1 MTTPK
6 KYRIIPRSTISKSN
20 ESGTKMVEII
30 FTNSMDPF
38 EWKEF
43 REAMMKLLNQG
54 FHQWRFN
61 LQGIEYPTSTDLGMW
76 VTCNATIT
84 SHSGKIEFL
93 IPKDSNVQKV
103 ITLTKL
109 DHILTITTI

>member
-6 KYRIIPRSTISKSN
+6 KYRIIPRSTVGRN
-20 ESGTKMVEII
+20 DESGTKIADIV
-30 FTNSMDPF
+30 FTSSMDPF

-43 REAMMKLLNQG
+43 RETMMKLLKHG
-54 FHQWRFN
+54 FSQWRFN

-76 VTCNATIT
+76 VTCNATIS
-84 SHSGKIEFL
+84 SHSGKVEFL
-93 IPKDSNVQKV
+93 IQKDSNVQKV

-109 DHILTITTI
+109 DKILNITAL

>member
-1 MTTPK
+1 MTQPK
-6 KYRIIPRSTISKSN
+6 KYRIIPRSTASKSG

-30 FTNSMDPF
+30 FTSSMDSF

-43 REAMMKLLNQG
+43 RDSMMKLLKQG

-76 VTCNATIT
+76 VTCNATIS
-84 SHSGKIEFL
+84 SHSGMVVFL
-93 IPKDSNVQKV
+93 IPKESNVQKV
-103 ITLTKL
+103 LTLTKL
-109 DHILTITTI
+109 DQILSITAL